1 MNQIKIN
8 LEFGGAL
15 LPIVKNE
22 AGQEVVPLKP
32 ISDEIGLKWEE
43 QRIKLGLKSDTCTPD
58 KGGAGKP
65 NDGYYVRRLGICM
78 EAFLH
83 AGQTR
88 EMVAIRLD
96 RVAAFLYTINPDRV
110 RNHGNEAAADY
121 LERKHTEWDDLIH
134 AYEAQNGQLI
144 QQVTSAKIINIRTFL
159 AVSREIRMVEDK
171 KMRGALGAMAGSLAT
186 DVGIPYQP
194 DLLDA
199 TSS

>member
-15 LPIVKNE
+15 LPVVKNE

-32 ISDEIGLKWEE
+32 ICEAIGLSWADQHKKM
-43 QRIKLGLKSDTCTPD
+43 QASYIS
-58 KGGAGKP
+58 
-65 NDGYYVRRLGICM
+65 RRLGICIGVIPY
-78 EAFLH
+78 AD
-83 AGQTR
+83 QTR
-88 EMVAIRLD
+88 EMVCIRLD
-96 RVAAFLYTINPDRV
+96 RVSAYLYTVNPDRV
-110 RNHGNEAAADY
+110 RVNGNEAAADY

-134 AYEAQNGQLI
+134 AYEAQNGRLI
-144 QQVTSAKIINIRTFL
+144 QQVASAKIINIRTFL

-171 KMRGALGAMAGSLAT
+171 KMRTALGAMAGSLAT
-186 DVGIPYQP
+186 DVRVPYQP